1 MAIKEYKFLTPG
13 MRDHFLK
20 YGWVRIEGGVS
31 PENLKRFSHD
41 VWVRIGYDPND
52 KSTWE
57 KEKVRVQP
65 SADCDSGFN
74 IRVRFTCLDIAK
86 YQQKNTCP
94 KCTGP

>member
-1 MAIKEYKFLTPG
+1 MAIKEYKFLTPE
-13 MRDHFLK
+13 MREHFLK

-57 KEKVRVQP
+57 KEKVR
-65 SADCDSGFN
+65 
-74 IRVRFTCLDIAK
+74 
-86 YQQKNTCP
+86 P
-94 KCTGP
+94 KPFSLCCRLHY